1 MGIKIK
7 SIEYSTEEADDNECI
22 YTLFVPIR
30 LRVEEV
36 IEKLMAIEQVINIK
50 SAS

>member
-22 YTLFVPIR
+22 YTFVPIR

-36 IEKLMAIEQVINIK
+36 IEKLMAIEQVNIK
-50 SAS
+50 PAS